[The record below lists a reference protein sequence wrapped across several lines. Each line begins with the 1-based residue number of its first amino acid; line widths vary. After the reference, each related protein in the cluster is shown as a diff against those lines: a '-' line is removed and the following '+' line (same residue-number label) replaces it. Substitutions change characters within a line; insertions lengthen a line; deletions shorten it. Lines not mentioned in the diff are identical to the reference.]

1 MNVFID
7 NSHVSTTCKYA
18 LRLHVFYSVSV
29 SRSFAEG
36 FIAIFVPRVIH
47 YNIFSIL
54 LIHGGLGFVGWG
66 LTFGSWGWGFQLMW
80 FGACGVRPSGFLGLW
95 LSI

>member
-7 NSHVSTTCKYA
+7 NSYVSTTCKYA
-18 LRLHVFYSVSV
+18 LRLHVFYSVS
-29 SRSFAEG
+29 RSFAKG

-54 LIHGGLGFVGWG
+54 LIHGGLGFW
-66 LTFGSWGWGFQLMW
+66 SWGFQLMW
-80 FGACGVRPSGFLGLW
+80 FGACGVRPSGFFGLW